1 MVKVR
6 QFLATVSHLLAL
18 FEARPIAA
26 TTARS
31 VSVSIRLLAVSQY
44 HANGEILPMRAC
56 SLSLSLSLSFF
67 FECTRAYS
75 I

>member
-44 HANGEILPMRAC
+44 HANGEILLPMRAC
-56 SLSLSLSLSFF
+56 SLSLFLF
-67 FECTRAYS
+67 
-75 I
+75 